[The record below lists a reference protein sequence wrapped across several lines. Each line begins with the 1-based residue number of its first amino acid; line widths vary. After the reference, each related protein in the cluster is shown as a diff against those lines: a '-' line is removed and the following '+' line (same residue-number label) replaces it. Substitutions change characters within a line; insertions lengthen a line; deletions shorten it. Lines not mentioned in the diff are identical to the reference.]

1 MRPLISALL
10 LALLV
15 APAAAQCTDGLKSI
29 VEAQGKTWT
38 VLTMEQWEFL
48 RGVSAAVPGMPEG
61 LPPGDGAALVMA
73 PGVDYGYVV
82 FTDGVSACLPI
93 MPMPK
98 ELIDMTIAVG
108 KGDVTHAG
116 HGL

>member
-1 MRPLISALL
+1 MHRILIGLIGL
-10 LALLV
+10 ILAT
-15 APAAAQCTDGLKSI
+15 PAAAQCTDGLKSI

-108 KGDVTHAG
+108 KGDIVHQG